1 MNFVS
6 SGLDLGLRLAII
18 SLKLIRNA
26 VDSLR
31 CEINSSE
38 AKLIPLASKFI
49 PYHQRRVEGTA
60 EAFKLLKLSNSD

>member
-6 SGLDLGLRLAII
+6 LGLDLGLRLAII

-49 PYHQRRVEGTA
+49 PYRQRRVEGTA
-60 EAFKLLKLSNSD
+60 EAFKF